1 MVFLSIWGTGCSL
14 HSQPSSP
21 GTGHSSRAVATTG
34 TAPLSMTAPHPRL
47 SACVC
52 PSSPREKS
60 CPPQINAVLERAV
73 LSAMPA
79 GHSQGL
85 GGVAAT
91 EPEQESGS
99 FWKKAGPAASGQG
112 LRENKATA
120 KEAGL
125 QAKGER
131 VPGAIKALTDKTA
144 AWAPL
149 RQEEHTPSRPTE
161 NISF

>member
-1 MVFLSIWGTGCSL
+1 
-14 HSQPSSP
+14 
-21 GTGHSSRAVATTG
+21 
-34 TAPLSMTAPHPRL
+34 
-47 SACVC
+47 
-52 PSSPREKS
+52 
-60 CPPQINAVLERAV
+60 
-73 LSAMPA
+73 MPA

-91 EPEQESGS
+91 EPEQESCS

-112 LRENKATA
+112 LRENKVTA

-144 AWAPL
+144 AL
-149 RQEEHTPSRPTE
+149 GPSGAGRAH
-161 NISF
+161 SFKTN